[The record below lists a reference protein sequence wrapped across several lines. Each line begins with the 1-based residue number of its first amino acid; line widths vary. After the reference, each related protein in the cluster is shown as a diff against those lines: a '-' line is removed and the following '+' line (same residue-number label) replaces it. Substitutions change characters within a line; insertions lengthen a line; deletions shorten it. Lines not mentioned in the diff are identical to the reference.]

1 MSQSRRA
8 KKEKDGKTRYEKRV
22 KSRIGTSVKN
32 FNNINMN
39 SVFKEDILTVGIDV
53 KGETDDYVVTISF
66 GGFLDNL
73 HKQLGDREDLTLRDI
88 IRALVRSFNGDNVYV
103 RCTCCLKGDTKIKLL
118 SGESISV
125 EEMVDRFNHGE
136 KMYVYSTDEKGDF
149 KPGEVSN
156 VFVSGHVNDMIR
168 VTLDNGEVVETTPNH
183 LFMLRDGSYERA
195 DSLSV
200 GQSLMPM
207 YFKYVNGYE
216 SYKKNSITGKTVFNS
231 VYKEVANALLSDE
244 IEYAKIRSGEDA
256 IQIHHADF
264 NKLNNTPEN
273 LKPMGQNEHWK
284 YHYDHV
290 KESGQLEKFLEKGR
304 EYWKSDEAKKKQAEV
319 CRSVMKK
326 YYGEMSDE
334 EKDVI
339 RRRASEN
346 SKERWKNG
354 TAYTESFKEAAQKR
368 GEFLRSEPIEELSR
382 QGVKRY
388 WESISDEEKERR
400 AEIARMNAKRG
411 ADSLRGKPFS
421 DEHKKKISD
430 ARKNMSDEQR
440 EISRKKQ
447 IESKILRVL
456 SDCIERGL
464 PLNQDSYDSM
474 RRHGDPL
481 IQKRFRDIDEA
492 VSYFGL
498 NHKVAKIERV
508 HYDNS
513 IPVYDIAVPIYHNFL
528 CDAGVVLHNC
538 DFFYRFGYFLSKDD
552 IIYGERQDI
561 PSDITN
567 PDNDLGRGCKHI
579 MLALSNH
586 SWLIKVASAV
596 NNYIHYMEKHY
607 TKLYQ
612 TVIYPAI
619 YDKEYEGDIQLD
631 IFDDDELATSK
642 QDIEKANEYGGRRT
656 QFQKGNEYRFRP
668 REKDI
673 DQIEMEDEVEEEG

>member
-1 MSQSRRA
+1 MNRLLEYTRSQLVSQSRRA

-103 RCTCCLKGDTKIKLL
+103 RCTC
-118 SGESISV
+118 
-125 EEMVDRFNHGE
+125 
-136 KMYVYSTDEKGDF
+136 
-149 KPGEVSN
+149 P
-156 VFVSGHVNDMIR
+156 
-168 VTLDNGEVVETTPNH
+168 
-183 LFMLRDGSYERA
+183 
-195 DSLSV
+195 
-200 GQSLMPM
+200 
-207 YFKYVNGYE
+207 
-216 SYKKNSITGKTVFNS
+216 
-231 VYKEVANALLSDE
+231 
-244 IEYAKIRSGEDA
+244 
-256 IQIHHADF
+256 
-264 NKLNNTPEN
+264 
-273 LKPMGQNEHWK
+273 
-284 YHYDHV
+284 
-290 KESGQLEKFLEKGR
+290 
-304 EYWKSDEAKKKQAEV
+304 
-319 CRSVMKK
+319 
-326 YYGEMSDE
+326 
-334 EKDVI
+334 
-339 RRRASEN
+339 
-346 SKERWKNG
+346 
-354 TAYTESFKEAAQKR
+354 
-368 GEFLRSEPIEELSR
+368 
-382 QGVKRY
+382 
-388 WESISDEEKERR
+388 
-400 AEIARMNAKRG
+400 
-411 ADSLRGKPFS
+411 
-421 DEHKKKISD
+421 
-430 ARKNMSDEQR
+430 
-440 EISRKKQ
+440 
-447 IESKILRVL
+447 
-456 SDCIERGL
+456 
-464 PLNQDSYDSM
+464 
-474 RRHGDPL
+474 
-481 IQKRFRDIDEA
+481 
-492 VSYFGL
+492 
-498 NHKVAKIERV
+498 
-508 HYDNS
+508 
-513 IPVYDIAVPIYHNFL
+513 
-528 CDAGVVLHNC
+528 

-668 REKDI
+668 REKDT

>member
-1 MSQSRRA
+1 VNRLLEYTRSQLVSQSRRA

-103 RCTCCLKGDTKIKLL
+103 RCTC
-118 SGESISV
+118 
-125 EEMVDRFNHGE
+125 
-136 KMYVYSTDEKGDF
+136 
-149 KPGEVSN
+149 P
-156 VFVSGHVNDMIR
+156 
-168 VTLDNGEVVETTPNH
+168 
-183 LFMLRDGSYERA
+183 
-195 DSLSV
+195 
-200 GQSLMPM
+200 
-207 YFKYVNGYE
+207 
-216 SYKKNSITGKTVFNS
+216 
-231 VYKEVANALLSDE
+231 
-244 IEYAKIRSGEDA
+244 
-256 IQIHHADF
+256 
-264 NKLNNTPEN
+264 
-273 LKPMGQNEHWK
+273 
-284 YHYDHV
+284 
-290 KESGQLEKFLEKGR
+290 
-304 EYWKSDEAKKKQAEV
+304 
-319 CRSVMKK
+319 
-326 YYGEMSDE
+326 
-334 EKDVI
+334 
-339 RRRASEN
+339 
-346 SKERWKNG
+346 
-354 TAYTESFKEAAQKR
+354 
-368 GEFLRSEPIEELSR
+368 
-382 QGVKRY
+382 
-388 WESISDEEKERR
+388 
-400 AEIARMNAKRG
+400 
-411 ADSLRGKPFS
+411 
-421 DEHKKKISD
+421 
-430 ARKNMSDEQR
+430 
-440 EISRKKQ
+440 
-447 IESKILRVL
+447 
-456 SDCIERGL
+456 
-464 PLNQDSYDSM
+464 
-474 RRHGDPL
+474 
-481 IQKRFRDIDEA
+481 
-492 VSYFGL
+492 
-498 NHKVAKIERV
+498 
-508 HYDNS
+508 
-513 IPVYDIAVPIYHNFL
+513 
-528 CDAGVVLHNC
+528 

-631 IFDDDELATSK
+631 IFDDNELATSK